1 MDIKDGLDF
10 YLKIIPALSS
20 PGWEY
25 TDKPSFHDVIAWH
38 RLNISDPDIG
48 IRGRMG
54 IRDTGTRIYCFV
66 QLESG
71 EGDRPAFLVIA
82 PLQLALLGSLG
93 KLIILPTFEVLEA
106 EALRV
111 AHDLIT
117 EKKAGWIEKQNDWL
131 EQTNAMK

>member
-1 MDIKDGLDF
+1 MDIKNDMEF

-48 IRGRMG
+48 IRGRIG
-54 IRDTGTRIYCFV
+54 IQNTGTNAHYFIR
-66 QLESG
+66 LDNG
-71 EGDRPAFLVIA
+71 EGCYPGFMETAR
-82 PLQLALLGSLG
+82 LQLALFESYT
-93 KLIILPTFEVLEA
+93 KPIIQPTFAELEA

-111 AHDLIT
+111 ASELIT
-117 EKKAGWIEKQNDWL
+117 EKKAGWIEKRNDWL

>member
-1 MDIKDGLDF
+1 MNIKDDMEF

-25 TDKPSFHDVIAWH
+25 TDNRSFYDVIAWH
-38 RLNISDPDIG
+38 ILNISDPEIV

-66 QLESG
+66 RIDNG
-71 EGDRPAFLVIA
+71 ECDRPEFLVIA
-82 PLQLALLGSLG
+82 PLQLALLGARA
-93 KLIILPTFEVLEA
+93 KLIILPTFAKLEA

-111 AHDLIT
+111 AHELIA
-117 EKKAGWIEKQNDWL
+117 KKKPGWIKKRNDWL
-131 EQTNAMK
+131 EQTNTMK